1 MTEPAKNRKWANR
14 MLASGLCVRCGKARE
29 HYMRTCD
36 ACAKKDTARTRK
48 RTGSKVWRPGGPGRP
63 PKVERDDM
71 AEQKPKVGE

>member
-1 MTEPAKNRKWANR
+1 VTEPAKNRKWANR
-14 MLASGLCVRCGKARE
+14 MLASGLCVRCGKPRE
-29 HYMRTCD
+29 HYLRTCD

-63 PKVERDDM
+63 PKVRRDGM